1 MTSYFV
7 VLGRPVPKQ
16 RPRVTR
22 YGTFTPEAT
31 VDFENRVREAWRR
44 QDGTTFSEG
53 EPLFVGVTA
62 HFEIPRSLSKK
73 KQAAMVGQPHTKQ
86 RGDIDNV
93 VKSVL
98 DALNKHAFP
107 DDCAVYIIHAE
118 KLYSAEPYTE
128 VTIRSMEDLHGEV

>member
-7 VLGRPVPKQ
+7 VPGRPVPKQ

-22 YGTFTPEAT
+22 YGTYTPEAT
-31 VDFENRVREAWRR
+31 ADYENRVRDAWRK
-44 QDGTTFSEG
+44 QSGVTFKEG
-53 EPLFVGVTA
+53 VPLFVGVTA
-62 HFEIPRSLSKK
+62 RFEVPRSASKK
-73 KQAAMVGQPHTKQ
+73 KQRELVGTPHIKQ

-118 KLYSAEPYTE
+118 KIYANEPCTE
-128 VTIRSMEDLHGEV
+128 VTIRSMGMEDF